1 MSPSTRP
8 RNDLRRVGALSAL
21 LRLRARAREERAASA
36 VEYAILVALI
46 AAVIAV
52 VVTSLGVSV
61 HDLFDSLHF

>member
-1 MSPSTRP
+1 MHPSTRP
-8 RNDLRRVGALSAL
+8 RRDPQRPGAFSAL
-21 LRLRARAREERAASA
+21 VRLRARIREEGAASA
-36 VEYAILVALI
+36 VEYAILVAMI